1 MKKIIKR
8 GAANVVRTFNL
19 ANVSGAKVL
28 LYHSIS
34 NQKSI
39 DPLGLRVSVENF
51 NEQLNY
57 LLQEDYEISLLSDIV
72 QKRKFHKNVIAITF
86 DDGYLDNLEVA
97 APVLNKYK
105 ISATLF
111 ISTAYLNGDQ
121 PSINYWDKWDH
132 LSADQLK
139 SLIKSGFEIGSH
151 SHLHHKLND
160 FSDEELE
167 YQIRSSKEVLEDIVE
182 SLPSNASIGGDVEI
196 FSYPYGFYNERV
208 KNVVRNC
215 GFKSA
220 CCNIIGMNDS
230 NADLFELKRISILA
244 NDSLDEFKSKLNGDY
259 NWLGY
264 FQRRQ
269 YYKKI

>member
-8 GAANVVRTFNL
+8 GVACVVRGFSL
-19 ANVSGAKVL
+19 ANSRGVKIL

-34 NQKSI
+34 NKKSI
-39 DPLGLRVSVENF
+39 DPLELRVSVENF
-51 NEQLNY
+51 NKQLSY
-57 LLQEDYEISLLSDIV
+57 LLQEGYEINLLSEIIL
-72 QKRKFHKNVIAITF
+72 KRKFHQNVMAITF
-86 DDGYLDNLEVA
+86 DDGYLDNLENA

-105 ISATLF
+105 IPATLF

-121 PSINYWDKWDH
+121 PRINYWDKWDH

-160 FSDEELE
+160 FNDEELE
-167 YQIRSSKEVLEDIVE
+167 YQIRSSKQILEDIIGIKVE
-182 SLPSNASIGGDVEI
+182 M
-196 FSYPYGFYNERV
+196 FSYPYGFYSYRV
-208 KNVVRNC
+208 KKAVENC
-215 GFKSA
+215 GFKTA
-220 CCNIIGMNDS
+220 CCSIIGVNDCTT
-230 NADLFELKRISILA
+230 DLLALKRISILA
-244 NDSLDEFKSKLNGDY
+244 NDSLNDFKSKLNGDY